1 MGVRNVLKSLI
12 SHLPTRLQN
21 DLRRY
26 RFARQIRSGRF
37 VTDEAE
43 FVMLDSW
50 VRPGDCVIDIGANIG
65 HYTCRLSELVGKEGR
80 VFSVEP
86 IPETL
91 EVLSSNVS
99 RLTARNVTILNVAA
113 SESAGIVGMSIP
125 KFDTGLD
132 NYYMAQISDEAAEL
146 NVAAIRI
153 DALEI
158 RGPVSFVKIDAEGH
172 EMSVLRGMRR
182 LLEEH
187 SPVLVVEDN
196 TPEPRDFLSELG
208 YGSRA
213 IEGSSNRIFE
223 IEAVR
228 SGASG

>member
-1 MGVRNVLKSLI
+1 MGARNVLKSLA
-12 SHLPTRLQN
+12 SRLPIRLQN
-21 DLRRY
+21 DLRRH

-43 FVMLDSW
+43 FAMLESW

-65 HYTCRLSELVGKEGR
+65 HYPCRLSELVGTEGR

-99 RLTARNVTILNVAA
+99 RLGARNVTILNVAA
-113 SESAGIVGMSIP
+113 SDTAGIVGMSIP
-125 KFDTGLD
+125 KFETGLD
-132 NYYMAQISDEAAEL
+132 NFYMAQVSDETAEL
-146 NVAAIRI
+146 SVAAIRI
-153 DALEI
+153 DSLEI
-158 RGPVSFVKIDAEGH
+158 RRPVTFVKIDAEGH
-172 EMSVLRGMRR
+172 ELSVLRGMRG
-182 LLEEH
+182 LIEEH
-187 SPVLVVEDN
+187 RPVLVIEDN
-196 TPEPRDFLSELG
+196 APELREFLAQLG

-223 IEAVR
+223 VEAAPGGT
-228 SGASG
+228 SG